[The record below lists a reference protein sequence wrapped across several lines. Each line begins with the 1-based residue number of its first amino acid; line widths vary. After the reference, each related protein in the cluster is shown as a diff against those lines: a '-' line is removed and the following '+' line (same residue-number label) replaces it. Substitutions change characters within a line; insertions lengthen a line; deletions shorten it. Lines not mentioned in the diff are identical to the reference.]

1 MNRMDELREMQMLC
15 EDTPP
20 ELEFT
25 VQKAVNRAARKEKH
39 RKRARRVL
47 APLASLAGA
56 AAVFVLLV
64 NISVPFAMACN
75 QVPGLRELTRV
86 AAYDPSLRAALEHD
100 YIELVK
106 RTETVD
112 GMTVH
117 LEYLIADRSNLTLFY
132 RVTDEQGREIQTI
145 PELLDAD
152 GERLDGYSSSW
163 GYPGEEEMN
172 HADFLFSEGTLPDR
186 IGVRF
191 ELQDN
196 TDPGA
201 YTPVGEVVFDAVEI
215 HFQYL
220 KNSRTVEVGQP
231 IAVLGQTILIER
243 VEFYPLQTRIVYRA
257 DPANTAKL
265 TSLPFYL
272 TDSKGNHIGND
283 AGGIT
288 GIGNRGAEDSYTA
301 ILDTVWWDADET
313 YTLCLDKAAA
323 VPRDAE
329 TVFYDPATKTF
340 TGLPGYISV
349 APYDGVGDDY
359 DTKLVISCT
368 KPDFVSSVFDYE
380 VRDAE
385 TGESIAHADGYGS
398 GTTSWRPWDGSDSET
413 ADETAPGYFTNL
425 MDFSAYDRPVEL
437 TLGWAPSQDLTEP
450 IRLKIP

>member
-1 MNRMDELREMQMLC
+1 MNRLDELREMQTLC

-25 VQKAVNRAARKEKH
+25 VQKAVCRAARREKH
-39 RKRARRVL
+39 RKRVRRVL

-64 NISVPFAMACN
+64 NSSVPFAMACN

-86 AAYDPSLRAALEHD
+86 VAYDPSLRAALEHD

-106 RTETVD
+106 REETLD

-132 RVTDEQGREIQTI
+132 RVTDEQGREIESI

-152 GERLDGYSSSW
+152 GERLEGYTSSW
-163 GYPGEEEMN
+163 GYPGEEELN
-172 HADFLFSEGTLPDR
+172 HAEYLFSKGVLPDR

-191 ELQDN
+191 VLQDN
-196 TDPGA
+196 TDPGT
-201 YTPVGEVVFDAVEI
+201 YTPVGEVVFDAVDI

-220 KNSRTVEVGQP
+220 QNSRTIEIGQP
-231 IAVLGQTILIER
+231 ITVLGQTVHIER
-243 VEFYPLQTRIVYRA
+243 VECYPLQTRIVYRA

-272 TDSKGNHIGND
+272 TDSKGNRIGKD

-288 GIGNRGAEDSYTA
+288 GIGNRGSEDSYTA
-301 ILDTVWWDADET
+301 ILDTVWWDEDET

-323 VPRDAE
+323 VPHDAE
-329 TVFYDPATKTF
+329 IVLYDP
-340 TGLPGYISV
+340 
-349 APYDGVGDDY
+349 
-359 DTKLVISCT
+359 
-368 KPDFVSSVFDYE
+368 
-380 VRDAE
+380 
-385 TGESIAHADGYGS
+385 
-398 GTTSWRPWDGSDSET
+398 
-413 ADETAPGYFTNL
+413 
-425 MDFSAYDRPVEL
+425 
-437 TLGWAPSQDLTEP
+437 
-450 IRLKIP
+450 

>member
-25 VQKAVNRAARKEKH
+25 VQKAVRRAARKEKN

-64 NISVPFAMACN
+64 NSSVPFAMACN
-75 QVPGLRELTRV
+75 QVPGLRELIRV
-86 AAYDPSLRAALEHD
+86 VAYDPSLRAALEHD

-106 RTETVD
+106 QTETLD

-132 RVTDEQGREIQTI
+132 RVTDEQGRQIESI
-145 PELLDAD
+145 PTLLDAD
-152 GERLDGYSSSW
+152 GERLEGYSSSW
-163 GYPGEEEMN
+163 GYPGEEELQ
-172 HADFLFSEGTLPDR
+172 HAEFLFSKGVLPDR

-196 TDPGA
+196 TEPGA

-220 KNSRTVEVGQP
+220 QNSRTVEVNQP
-231 IAVLGQTILIER
+231 VTVLGQTVLIER

-272 TDSKGNHIGND
+272 TDSAGNCVKKE

-288 GIGNRGAEDSYTA
+288 GLGSLNIEDSYTA

-329 TVFYDPATKTF
+329 TVLYDPATKTF
-340 TGLPGYISV
+340 TGLPDYISV
-349 APYDGVGDDY
+349 ASYDGVGDDY
-359 DTKLVISCT
+359 DTKLVISCAE
-368 KPDFVSSVFDYE
+368 PDFVSSVFDYD

-385 TGESIAHADGYGS
+385 TGAGSEHADGYGC
-398 GTTSWRPWDGSDSET
+398 GTTSWRPWDDSDSET
-413 ADETAPGYFTNL
+413 ADGGTPGYFTNL
-425 MDFSAYDRPVEL
+425 MDFSAYDRPVGL
-437 TLGWAPSQDLTEP
+437 PIRWAPSQTMEKP
-450 IRLKIP
+450 IRLQLN

>member
-1 MNRMDELREMQMLC
+1 MNRLDELREMQTLC

-25 VQKAVNRAARKEKH
+25 VQKAVSRAARKEKH

-75 QVPGLRELTRV
+75 QVPGLRELTRIV
-86 AAYDPSLRAALEHD
+86 AYDPSLRAALEHD
-100 YIELVK
+100 YIELV
-106 RTETVD
+106 RRAETVE

-132 RVTDEQGREIQTI
+132 RVTDEQGREIVAI
-145 PELLDAD
+145 PELLDVD
-152 GERLDGYSSSW
+152 GERLEGYSSSW
-163 GYPGEEEMN
+163 GYPGEDEMN
-172 HADFLFSEGTLPDR
+172 HAEFLFSEGVLPDR

-196 TDPGA
+196 TDPGT
-201 YTPVGEVVFDAVEI
+201 YTPAGEVVFDAVEI

-220 KNSRTVEVGQP
+220 QNSRTIEINQS
-231 IAVLGQTILIER
+231 ITVLGQMVYIER
-243 VEFYPLQTRIVYRA
+243 VECYPLQTRIVYRT

-272 TDSKGNHIGND
+272 TDSRGNRIGKD

-288 GIGNRGAEDSYTA
+288 GIGNRGSGDSYTA
-301 ILDTVWWDADET
+301 ILDTVWWDEDET

-323 VPRDAE
+323 VPHDAE
-329 TVFYDPATKTF
+329 TVIYDPATRTF
-340 TGLPGYISV
+340 TGLPDYIT
-349 APYDGVGDDY
+349 AEPYDGVSSDY
-359 DTKLVISCT
+359 DTKLVISCA
-368 KPDFVSSVFDYE
+368 KPDFVSSIFDYE
-380 VRDAE
+380 VRDVE
-385 TGESIAHADGYGS
+385 TGEVVEHANGYGC
-398 GTTSWRPWDGSDSET
+398 GTTSWRPWDGSDGET
-413 ADETAPGYFTNL
+413 ADEDTPGYFTNL
-425 MDFSAYDRPVEL
+425 MDFSEYDRPVEL
-437 TLGWAPSQDLTEP
+437 TISWASSQTLEKP
-450 IRLKIP
+450 IRLQLN

>member
-1 MNRMDELREMQMLC
+1 MNRLDELREMQMFC

-25 VQKAVNRAARKEKH
+25 VQKAVRRAARKEKH

-86 AAYDPSLRAALEHD
+86 VAYDPSLRAALEHD

-106 RTETVD
+106 RTETLD

-132 RVTDEQGREIQTI
+132 RVTDEQGREIETI

-152 GERLDGYSSSW
+152 GERLDGYTSSW
-163 GYPGEEEMN
+163 GYPGEEELQ
-172 HADFLFSEGTLPDR
+172 HAEYLFSEGVLPDR
-186 IGVRF
+186 IDVRF

-196 TDPGA
+196 TDPGT
-201 YTPVGEVVFDAVEI
+201 YTPVGEVVFDAVDI

-220 KNSRTVEVGQP
+220 QNRRTIELNQP
-231 IAVLGQTILIER
+231 LTVLGQTVYIER
-243 VEFYPLQTRIVYRA
+243 VECYPLQTRIVYRT

-272 TDSKGNHIGND
+272 TDSKGNRIGKD

-288 GIGNRGAEDSYTA
+288 GLGLPGSDDLSAR
-301 ILDTVWWDADET
+301 ILDTVWWDEDET

-323 VPRDAE
+323 VPHDAE
-329 TVFYDPATKTF
+329 IVLYDPATKTF
-340 TGLPGYISV
+340 TGLPDYISV
-349 APYDGVGDDY
+349 ASYDGVGDDY
-359 DTKLVISCT
+359 DTKLVISCAE
-368 KPDFVSSVFDYE
+368 PDFVSSVFDYD

-385 TGESIAHADGYGS
+385 TGEVIEHEDGYGC
-398 GTTSWRPWDGSDSET
+398 GTTSWRPWDDSDSET
-413 ADETAPGYFTNL
+413 ADGGTPGYFTNL

-437 TLGWAPSQDLTEP
+437 TISWAPSETLEEP
-450 IRLKIP
+450 IRLQLN